1 MKLLEAAATLSVPG
15 IIAVVG
21 IGLLLLVV
29 VCSVLSMARQ
39 QEEDEKRRQWEH
51 DIRERLRKQREED
64 EHAGDTGTV

>member
-1 MKLLEAAATLSVPG
+1 MSVPG

-64 EHAGDTGTV
+64 DHAGDTGAV

>member
-1 MKLLEAAATLSVPG
+1 MSVPG

-21 IGLLLLVV
+21 IGLMLLVV
-29 VCSVLSMARQ
+29 VCSVLSMARR

-64 EHAGDTGTV
+64 END